1 MPKRLQI
8 RGFIVTDHLHRLPQ
22 FEADMKGWVA
32 SGDMRVRET
41 VVDGL
46 ENAVGAFLGLF
57 RGENTGKML
66 VRLASG

>member
-1 MPKRLQI
+1 
-8 RGFIVTDHLHRLPQ
+8 
-22 FEADMKGWVA
+22 MKGWVA